1 MFLWP
6 QVLQMCVCMF
16 VHVGEGLKS
25 DLGQPRTQAQGA
37 VLFKKKKNQFL
48 FIIAIVILYS
58 TGIKVYQT
66 VFLYVYSLSV

>member
-37 VLFKKKKNQFL
+37 VLLKKKKNQFL

>member
-37 VLFKKKKNQFL
+37 VLFKKKK
-48 FIIAIVILYS
+48 
-58 TGIKVYQT
+58 K
-66 VFLYVYSLSV
+66 SVSFYNS